1 MSSSSGTSSEVVAI
15 SHRSR
20 VDASPT
26 FTLLSDQPHGDG
38 DDPLDFERVA
48 RDLMGLILASR
59 ERTPFTVGVKGDWGA
74 GKSSLMRRLE
84 RQLKDHEEVVS
95 VWFNAWTSE
104 RGDTLE
110 GLIKSVLAKVDT
122 NILRRYARD
131 ENVITGIRVL
141 TTLAAGPLRLGNV
154 VDALWERASIDPKA
168 RNQLRKLIG
177 DTMEEWVAKT
187 PRGSDTRLLVVFVD
201 DLDRCSPDAVF
212 QVFEAI
218 KLYLD
223 ARGFVFVIG
232 FDETIVSEAI
242 LEQKKFSKSVTS
254 QLYLDKIVQIEY
266 LVPVPEETPLRALLD
281 RLATASGITKK
292 HLDNSARSL
301 VVQGSDH
308 NPRRLKRFINAF
320 VLEHALSPEAK
331 GVDPQTL
338 IRELILRTYFQAFVR
353 LYARGGDPL
362 EEFST
367 YLAVRSVAIEGSGK
381 VTPEFRRF
389 FADNKTPLGDGQTI
403 DGAALAELENK
414 LPEPYTDLAQNEN
427 FISLVKYLRKSGT
440 DRVRSRLETAPEVTA
455 PEDPDAWLS
464 VDSSEALRGM
474 RILWVDDHPASN
486 QTLVDL
492 LRREGCTIE
501 PVESSGAAEARL
513 ASGQPV
519 DLIVSDIAR
528 KDDENAGLTAL
539 RKWRDKKLYKGP
551 VIFYV
556 SRITPEV
563 RKEATSLGATVTND
577 PGELLQ
583 QVSASAR
590 PSKSASVA

>member
-1 MSSSSGTSSEVVAI
+1 VVAI

-20 VDASPT
+20 VDASPS
-26 FTLLSDQPHGDG
+26 FALLSDQPHGDG

-48 RDLMGLILASR
+48 TDLMRLILASR

-84 RQLKDHEEVVS
+84 RQLEDHEEVVN

-110 GLIKSVLAKVDT
+110 GLIKSVLAELDP
-122 NILRRYARD
+122 NILRRYARN
-131 ENVITGIRVL
+131 EKVITGVRVL

-154 VDALWERASIDPKA
+154 VDALWERVSIDPKA
-168 RNQLRKLIG
+168 RNELRKLIA
-177 DTMEEWVAKT
+177 DTMEEWVAET

-223 ARGFVFVIG
+223 AKGFVFVIG

-254 QLYLDKIVQIEY
+254 QHYLDKIVQIEY
-266 LVPVPEETPLRALLD
+266 PVPIPEEKALRAFLD
-281 RLATASGITKK
+281 RLATSSGTTAL
-292 HLDNSARSL
+292 LDDSARSL
-301 VVQGSDH
+301 IVQRSDR
-308 NPRRLKRFINAF
+308 NPRRLKRFVNAF
-320 VLEHALSPEAK
+320 VLEHALRPEAA
-331 GVDPQTL
+331 GVDPEIL
-338 IRELILRTYFQAFVR
+338 IRELILRTYFQGFVR

-367 YLAVRSVAIEGSGK
+367 YLAIRSATLEGSEEAS
-381 VTPEFRRF
+381 PEVRKF
-389 FADNKTPLGDGQTI
+389 FADNKTPLSRGQTI
-403 DGAALAELENK
+403 DGAALAELEDK
-414 LPEPYTDLAQNEN
+414 LPEPYTELAQNDD
-427 FISLVKYLRKSGT
+427 FISLVKYLRNSGT
-440 DRVRSRLETAPEVTA
+440 DTVRSRLESAPEVTA
-455 PEDPDAWLS
+455 PADPAAWQS
-464 VDSSEALRGM
+464 VDSPEALRGM
-474 RILWVDDHPASN
+474 RILWVDDEPASN

-492 LRREGCTIE
+492 LRREGCAVE
-501 PVESSGAAEARL
+501 PTESTGAAVARL

-528 KDDENAGLTAL
+528 EDDENAGLTAL
-539 RKWRDKKLYKGP
+539 RQWRDKGLYDGP
-551 VIFYV
+551 VVFYAA
-556 SRITPEV
+556 RITPER

-583 QVSASAR
+583 QVRASAR
-590 PSKSASVA
+590 PSKVASVA